1 MKPRIA
7 LAALVMFLGLAAPVA
22 AGPYE
27 DGVAAYHR
35 GDYATALRLW
45 RPLAEEANAPRF
57 GCGVHCKAQTYLG
70 VMYAKGQG
78 VVQDDAQAY
87 KWFDL
92 AASRYPAAEKEAY
105 NKWRGRKPI
114 PARVLSNLLRGIQQ

>member
-1 MKPRIA
+1 MKPSIA
-7 LAALVMFLGLAAPVA
+7 LAALVMFLGLAAPVV

-35 GDYATALRLW
+35 GDYATALRLL
-45 RPLAEEANAPRF
+45 RPLAEHGSVPRF
-57 GCGVHCKAQTYLG
+57 GCGVPCKAQTYLG
-70 VMYAKGQG
+70 VMYAKSQG

-92 AASRYPAAEKEAY
+92 AASRYPATGKEAY

-114 PARVLSNLLRGIQQ
+114 PARVISHLLRGIQ